1 MNVFLD
7 NNADWK
13 GAKILKLAMKLPHP
27 VLFVKITSIFTLDY
41 YYDYYYYFT
50 RIISFSTLFSV

>member
-13 GAKILKLAMKLPHP
+13 GAKILKLAMKLAHP
-27 VLFVKITSIFTLDY
+27 VLFVKITSIFTLNY
-41 YYDYYYYFT
+41 Y
-50 RIISFSTLFSV
+50 